1 MKTYIEKLSVRKIMK
16 GWYQVQGHHRNHT
29 ITIVKDDDIC
39 WYTEGKAY
47 SSFKDA
53 KALLRTA
60 SNFFSGKK
68 SSTRDCTGCTFFKP
82 S

>member
-29 ITIVKDDDIC
+29 ITIAQYEDGL
-39 WYTEGKAY
+39 WNTEGKYY

-53 KALLRTA
+53 KANVFQELATENAEICNWLRGEA
-60 SNFFSGKK
+60 
-68 SSTRDCTGCTFFKP
+68 
-82 S
+82 